1 MPKKPQV
8 AREEILRTALELV
21 RSGGDGVLNARA
33 LAKALGCSTQP
44 IFRNFTDMQ
53 ALRAALLEEIHN
65 RYLAFMEAYIAASA
79 HPPYKAS
86 GLAYIAFRADGS
98 WDLEK
103 FGQCFRHAAGMN
115 ASYLGTTFIS
125 TAIFF
130 V

>member
-8 AREEILRTALELV
+8 SREEILRTALELV

-65 RYLAFMEAYIAASA
+65 RYLAFVGAYARCPEPLARD
-79 HPPYKAS
+79 
-86 GLAYIAFRADGS
+86 GLYALGRLNQALDRLWPGPVLGQLHAFGRMG
-98 WDLEK
+98 EI
-103 FGQCFRHAAGMN
+103 R
-115 ASYLGTTFIS
+115 
-125 TAIFF
+125 
-130 V
+130 